1 MASALEKLN
10 EIIDT
15 LTTTKNI
22 DGVPEQLAD
31 MLSLIKGMD
40 PDAMKEEL
48 ASAVQK
54 AFFPAAPPAPGG
66 VLTPTLGVG
75 TMLRGGGPAHED
87 EIVVLE
93 KPAKL
98 NDDGTVKKP
107 AKPAQTV
114 RDLINESIEPDIA
127 MAKLLDKYIRL
138 VIREEVIPES
148 LESGGSTGE
157 TPEVPGAS

>member
-31 MLSLIKGMD
+31 MLSMVKGVD
-40 PDAMKEEL
+40 EETLKNDL
-48 ASAVQK
+48 AAAVVK
-54 AFFPAAPPAPGG
+54 ARVPRNALG
-66 VLTPTLGVG
+66 VLTDTKGKG
-75 TMLRGGGPAHED
+75 TDHDLVGGGPAIDED
-87 EIVVLE
+87 VVVLSQ
-93 KPAKL
+93 PTKL